1 MTVFPTESEA
11 LCLDPLR
18 AVSRVFG
25 VFDMTRFQSLKLAVV
40 GGLVSAG
47 SAAMA
52 AVPADITTAISTMKD
67 DGVTVATAFV
77 VAVIAVAAIKFLR
90 SAK

>member
-1 MTVFPTESEA
+1 
-11 LCLDPLR
+11 
-18 AVSRVFG
+18 
-25 VFDMTRFQSLKLAVV
+25 
-40 GGLVSAG
+40 
-47 SAAMA
+47 
-52 AVPADITTAISTMKD
+52 MKD

>member
-1 MTVFPTESEA
+1 MRKSVA
-11 LCLDPLR
+11 LRLA
-18 AVSRVFG
+18 AVPAFVAA
-25 VFDMTRFQSLKLAVV
+25 T
-40 GGLVSAG
+40 AG
-47 SAAMA
+47 SAMA

-67 DGVTVATAFV
+67 DGITVATAFV

>member
-1 MTVFPTESEA
+1 MA
-11 LCLDPLR
+11 LWPLWAAISQR
-18 AVSRVFG
+18 FSKGSIVKIRSRWALVPA
-25 VFDMTRFQSLKLAVV
+25 SALA
-40 GGLVSAG
+40 AFG
-47 SAAMA
+47 SAFA

>member
-1 MTVFPTESEA
+1 MNKF
-11 LCLDPLR
+11 
-18 AVSRVFG
+18 SRV
-25 VFDMTRFQSLKLAVV
+25 
-40 GGLVSAG
+40 VSASRALKA
-47 SAAMA
+47 SAVAGVASLA
-52 AVPADITTAISTMKD
+52 AAARADVPADITTAISTMKA

>member
-1 MTVFPTESEA
+1 MKVRT
-11 LCLDPLR
+11 LR
-18 AVSRVFG
+18 ATVG
-25 VFDMTRFQSLKLAVV
+25 ASLAAL
-40 GGLVSAG
+40 GGS
-47 SAAMA
+47 AMA

-67 DGVTVATAFV
+67 DGITVATAFV